1 MKSLAMNKLFSKSN
15 ESDLPKI
22 SSNIDFLLAEQR
34 HQRNDLKVITK
45 KLDQVINE
53 FTVQKQVTDY
63 YNSEDSATEP
73 EEVETL

>member
-1 MKSLAMNKLFSKSN
+1 MNKLFSKSN

-22 SSNIDFLLAEQR
+22 NSNIEFLLAEQR

-45 KLDQVINE
+45 LVRELISDVALQR
-53 FTVQKQVTDY
+53 QVTDY
-63 YNSEDSATEP
+63 YNSEDSAKEP